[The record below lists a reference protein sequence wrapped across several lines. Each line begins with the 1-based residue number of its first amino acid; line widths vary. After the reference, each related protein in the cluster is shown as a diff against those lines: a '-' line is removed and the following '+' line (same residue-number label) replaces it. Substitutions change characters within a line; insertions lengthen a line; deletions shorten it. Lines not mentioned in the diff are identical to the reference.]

1 VTNIIQADPYPAP
14 YPPPNPA
21 PLPSQPDSLATEL
34 ALLGTRRLIE
44 IICDLHGRLLTVEQL
59 LDLAP
64 SPCATPTAAPTAPVR
79 EVVEDLGNGWRIE
92 RRPR

>member
-1 VTNIIQADPYPAP
+1 VTNIISAHP

-21 PLPSQPDSLATEL
+21 PLPLQPDSLATEL

-44 IICDLHGRLLTVEQL
+44 IICNLHGRLTAVETL

-64 SPCATPTAAPTAPVR
+64 APCATPTAAATAPVR
-79 EVVEDLGNGWRIE
+79 EIVEELGNGWRVE
-92 RRPR
+92 RQPR